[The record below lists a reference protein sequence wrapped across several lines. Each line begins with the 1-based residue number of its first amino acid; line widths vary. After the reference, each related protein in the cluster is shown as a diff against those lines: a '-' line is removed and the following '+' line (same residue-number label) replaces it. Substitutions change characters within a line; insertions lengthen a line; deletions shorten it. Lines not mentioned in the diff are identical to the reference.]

1 MKNWFTKNNIR
12 WAVFTV
18 LVYALFQYLISVNII
33 NSYYQVVLY
42 NIGINIVLALGL
54 NLIIG
59 YSGQFSLG
67 HAGFMAIGAYCAG
80 LVILKVDGTV
90 GFLAG
95 IGFGIV
101 MTALI
106 ALIIAIPTL
115 RLRGDYLAIAT
126 LGFSEVIRIAITNMD
141 DITGGAAGLNNIPK
155 ITNFNWIFG
164 VIVISLV
171 LIVNFARSSHGRATA
186 SVREDEIA
194 AESMGVNTTKYKTLA
209 FVIGACLASVGGALY
224 AGNFYTLTPGIFGF
238 MKSVDILVIVVFG
251 GMGSLSGSIVA
262 AFLLGLI
269 NMFLNDYAELRMIIY
284 SVLIIVIMVYRPNGL
299 FGNKELNIN
308 AIFKRKGGK
317 RS

>member
-80 LVILKVDGTV
+80 LVMLKVDGTV

-141 DITGGAAGLNNIPK
+141 DITGGAAGLKNIPK

>member
-80 LVILKVDGTV
+80 LVMLKVDGTV

-164 VIVISLV
+164 AIVISLV

-238 MKSVDILVIVVFG
+238 IKSVDILVIVVFG

>member
-80 LVILKVDGTV
+80 LVMLKVDGTV

>member
-59 YSGQFSLG
+59 HSGQFSLG

-80 LVILKVDGTV
+80 LVMLKVDGTV

>member
-1 MKNWFTKNNIR
+1 MKHWFTKNNIR

-80 LVILKVDGTV
+80 LVMLKVDGTV

-238 MKSVDILVIVVFG
+238 IKSVDILVIVVFG

>member
-67 HAGFMAIGAYCAG
+67 HAGFMAIG
-80 LVILKVDGTV
+80 LVMLKVDGTV

>member
-80 LVILKVDGTV
+80 LVMLKVDGTV

-238 MKSVDILVIVVFG
+238 IKSVDILVIVVFG

>member
-80 LVILKVDGTV
+80 LVMLKVDGTV

-262 AFLLGLI
+262 VFLLGLI

>member
-67 HAGFMAIGAYCAG
+67 HAGFMAIGAYCAV
-80 LVILKVDGTV
+80 LVMLKVDGTV